1 MEKHCRSY
9 DLMERMAQGEK
20 PYIFHQPPMEGD
32 IFFRGMVHE
41 TDGSKIFG
49 PMPKKGEMSY
59 IQHMNML
66 SSKSCICPKGYEEN
80 SPRVVEATS
89 YECVLVIGRL
99 RQLFSSIFWGFE
111 LGILC
116 CIHPGLGHS
125 KFKEHAP
132 FNPREEALGD
142 VDESQTGMTALS
154 VAC

>member
-1 MEKHCRSY
+1 
-9 DLMERMAQGEK
+9 
-20 PYIFHQPPMEGD
+20 MEGD

-89 YECVLVIGRL
+89 YECVL
-99 RQLFSSIFWGFE
+99 
-111 LGILC
+111 
-116 CIHPGLGHS
+116 GHS

-142 VDESQTGMTALS
+142 ADESQTGMTALS